1 MFTRD
6 EFMSLKKIKI
16 MATVSVI
23 LLALLATPLKSHA
36 QDDSESRDD
45 ESYIPP
51 AVPSSPSEP
60 NQPVMIQDDSEGAN
74 GETSYDN

>member
-1 MFTRD
+1 
-6 EFMSLKKIKI
+6 MSLKKFKI
-16 MATVSVI
+16 MAAISVI
-23 LLALLATPLKSHA
+23 LLGLLTSPSKVRA

-74 GETSYDN
+74 GESSYEN

>member
-1 MFTRD
+1 
-6 EFMSLKKIKI
+6 MSLKKFKI
-16 MATVSVI
+16 MAAISVI
-23 LLALLATPLKSHA
+23 LLGLLASPSKVRA

-74 GETSYDN
+74 GESSYEN